1 VGRVSRSARTTRFHA
16 LHESGTFV
24 IPNPWDAGSA
34 RLLAGLGF
42 KALATTSSG
51 FAWSTGRRDNHVTL
65 DDALAH
71 MRALVAAVDLPVN
84 ADFESGFAVSPDGVA
99 ANVARA
105 VETGISGL
113 SIEDSTGDPADPL
126 FPRTLAAER
135 IAAARQAID
144 ASGSGVLLVG
154 RSEGFIAGRPELDET
169 LARLVAY
176 ADAGADCLYAPGI
189 RTREQIV
196 AVVQAV
202 APKPVNILVGAPFT
216 TVEDLRAL
224 GVRRVSVGGALAR
237 AAWGGFLA
245 AARELAEHG
254 TFTALGQA
262 VPFAE
267 LDGMFSGEA

>member
-1 VGRVSRSARTTRFHA
+1 MGRVSRSARTTRFHA

-65 DDALAH
+65 DDALTH

-84 ADFESGFAVSPDGVA
+84 ADFENGFAVSPDGVA
-99 ANVARA
+99 VNVARA

-154 RSEGFIAGRPELDET
+154 RSEGFIAGRPDLDET

-176 ADAGADCLYAPGI
+176 AED
-189 RTREQIV
+189 RKS
-196 AVVQAV
+196 VV
-202 APKPVNILVGAPFT
+202 
-216 TVEDLRAL
+216 
-224 GVRRVSVGGALAR
+224 
-237 AAWGGFLA
+237 
-245 AARELAEHG
+245 
-254 TFTALGQA
+254 
-262 VPFAE
+262 
-267 LDGMFSGEA
+267 